1 MPMPEPETPPA
12 TDRQRTYAWSD
23 PSPLVQ
29 HPELSG
35 LELLNRM
42 GRDLPGPPILDTLS
56 IEIEEVG
63 QGRVVFAMDP
73 AEFHENPLGTVHGGV
88 LATLLDSAT
97 GCAVHS
103 TLPAGVGYTT
113 TSLTITYTRPVTP
126 RTGRIRCVGTVLSRG
141 RRTALAEAQVLDSAD
156 RLMAHA
162 TSTLLVF
169 SIDQNVPGGS
179 DWVSRTRGR

>member
-1 MPMPEPETPPA
+1 MPEPGAAE
-12 TDRQRTYAWSD
+12 TDRQRTHTWSD
-23 PSPLVQ
+23 PGPLVQ

-35 LELLNRM
+35 LELLSRI
-42 GRDLPGPPILDTLS
+42 GRDLPRPPIIDTLG
-56 IEIEEVG
+56 IEIEEIG
-63 QGRVVFAMDP
+63 DGRAVFAMDP

-141 RRTALAEAQVLDSAD
+141 RRTALAEARVLDAAD

-162 TSTLLVF
+162 TSTLLIFPV
-169 SIDQNVPGGS
+169 D
-179 DWVSRTRGR
+179 R

>member
-1 MPMPEPETPPA
+1 MLMPEPEAPGA
-12 TDRQRTYAWSD
+12 SERQRTYAWSD

-35 LELLNRM
+35 LELLSRI
-42 GRDLPGPPILDTLS
+42 GRDLPWPPVMDTLG
-56 IEIEEVG
+56 IQIEEISE
-63 QGRVVFAMDP
+63 GRVVFAMDP

-141 RRTALAEAQVLDSAD
+141 RRTALAEARVLDAAD

-162 TSTLLVF
+162 TSTLLIF
-169 SIDQNVPGGS
+169 PIDQNAPGGS
-179 DWVSRTRGR
+179 G

>member
-1 MPMPEPETPPA
+1 MAASRSPNMSMPESGTAPEIE
-12 TDRQRTYAWSD
+12 RQRTYAWSD
-23 PSPLVQ
+23 PGPLVK

-35 LELLNRM
+35 LELLSRI
-42 GRDLPGPPILDTLS
+42 GRDLPRPPILDTLG
-56 IEIEEVG
+56 IEIGEVSV
-63 QGRVVFAMDP
+63 GRVMFAMDP

-126 RTGRIRCVGTVLSRG
+126 RTGPIRCVGTVLSRG
-141 RRTALAEAQVLDSAD
+141 RRTALAEARVLDAAD

-162 TSTLLVF
+162 TSTLLIF
-169 SIDQNVPGGS
+169 PLE
-179 DWVSRTRGR
+179 R